1 MITLNTNLASMIVQ
15 SNLQKSTN
23 ALNTAIE
30 RMTSGYK
37 INGAKDNA
45 ANYSITTNMST
56 KIGAYQVAED
66 NVTMGLDLLSTASEN
81 LDLISDKL
89 TRLRALAEQSA
100 NGTYG
105 EQSKQAINAEANA
118 LVDEIERLYNTTEY
132 NGIKLYEGEKPE
144 GGHDAV
150 IPSDA
155 QRVSEVTSFTSGKT
169 YTLSTKEDLIALQ
182 DLTNSGKDTSGA
194 TFVMT
199 SDIDMSGVNDFIGIG
214 DGKNIGSYFN
224 GTFDGNGYAVK
235 NLTINKPDENAVGL
249 FGNAAGTIVNL
260 GVENCDITGKGYV
273 GGLVGFDDAAITNC
287 YVIGSVKGEYCTGG
301 LLGRADTFD
310 ITNCYFIGDVVGT
323 SSVGGLIANNN
334 VYVTNCFAIANVI
347 GEEYVDKLT
356 YSKDY
361 VTNSLALDFDDINSL
376 SIFESLGFTEA
387 NGWYT
392 KDGYLPSL
400 TPFAEDVNVR
410 LQVGIDSSENSSI
423 GLTTSFGLP
432 LTSLLRGIGKGDM
445 DYLSMIDT
453 MLDSVSSK
461 QTQYGAVQNR
471 LESSLEEIS
480 TQYENLV
487 SSRSTL
493 RDADIAEV
501 SSEYIRQQILQQAS
515 ATLLATANQSPALA
529 LQLI

>member
-66 NVTMGLDLLSTASEN
+66 NVAMGLDLLSTASEN

-118 LVDEIERLYNTTEY
+118 LVDEIERLYYTTEY
-132 NGIKLYEGEKPE
+132 NGIRLYYSKKRYDVVAPGPGLPDKKP
-144 GGHDAV
+144 GGIEMV
-150 IPSDA
+150 KPSSA
-155 QRVSEVTSFTSGKT
+155 SSSSAPSRAASFQPIIDKP
-169 YTLSTKEDLIALQ
+169 STDPDREFI
-182 DLTNSGKDTSGA
+182 
-194 TFVMT
+194 
-199 SDIDMSGVNDFIGIG
+199 DIDIIG
-214 DGKNIGSYFN
+214 
-224 GTFDGNGYAVK
+224 
-235 NLTINKPDENAVGL
+235 L
-249 FGNAAGTIVNL
+249 
-260 GVENCDITGKGYV
+260 
-273 GGLVGFDDAAITNC
+273 
-287 YVIGSVKGEYCTGG
+287 IGSVP
-301 LLGRADTFD
+301 
-310 ITNCYFIGDVVGT
+310 
-323 SSVGGLIANNN
+323 
-334 VYVTNCFAIANVI
+334 
-347 GEEYVDKLT
+347 
-356 YSKDY
+356 
-361 VTNSLALDFDDINSL
+361 IN
-376 SIFESLGFTEA
+376 
-387 NGWYT
+387 
-392 KDGYLPSL
+392 
-400 TPFAEDVNVR
+400 
-410 LQVGIDSSENSSI
+410 LQVGIDSSKNSSI
-423 GLTTSFGLP
+423 TIDTGFSLTKSKEFAIEALNISF
-432 LTSLLRGIGKGDM
+432 LRGIGKDEEN
-445 DYLSMIDT
+445 YISEIDNLLT
-453 MLDSVSSK
+453 TVSDK
-461 QTQYGAVQNR
+461 QTEYGAVQNR
-471 LESSLEEIS
+471 LESALEEIS

-515 ATLLATANQSPALA
+515 ATLLATANQSPSLA